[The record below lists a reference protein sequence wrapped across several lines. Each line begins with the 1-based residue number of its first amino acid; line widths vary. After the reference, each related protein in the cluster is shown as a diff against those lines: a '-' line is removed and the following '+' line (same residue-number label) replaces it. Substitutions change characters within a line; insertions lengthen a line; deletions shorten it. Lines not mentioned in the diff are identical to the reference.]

1 MTPSTTAQSLLEGWQ
16 RGNVLAADC
25 PSRPL
30 LAHVT
35 SRWGT
40 LVMIVLLTG
49 TFRFSDLRR
58 RIPGISERM
67 LAQTLQ
73 QLEADGF
80 VRRTAFQVV
89 PPHVEYSLTPPG
101 QEAAAHVAALA
112 DWIEGNLARLK
123 PPGAP
128 AQPPAQPLAPARAP
142 AQAPARA

>member
-1 MTPSTTAQSLLEGWQ
+1 MTPSTNAQKLLEGWQ

-80 VRRTAFQVV
+80 VLRTAFQVV
-89 PPHVEYSLTPPG
+89 PPHVEYSLTAPG

-112 DWIEGNLARLK
+112 NWIEDNLTRLK
-123 PPGAP
+123 PPA
-128 AQPPAQPLAPARAP
+128 ARGTDPETAK
-142 AQAPARA
+142 A

>member
-1 MTPSTTAQSLLEGWQ
+1 MAPATNAQKLLEGWQ
-16 RGNVLAADC
+16 RGNVLAAEC

-80 VRRTAFQVV
+80 VLRTAFQVV
-89 PPHVEYSLTPPG
+89 PPHVEYSLTAPG
-101 QEAAAHVAALA
+101 LEAAAHVAALA
-112 DWIEGNLARLK
+112 NWIEDNLTRLK
-123 PPGAP
+123 PPA
-128 AQPPAQPLAPARAP
+128 ARGTDPETAK
-142 AQAPARA
+142 A